1 MGSFR
6 QFSNKYEDLLPE
18 ILENVDNISH
28 IYVCGP
34 PSMNFSVEK
43 SLKALNI
50 SRQKYTIL

>member
-50 SRQKYTIL
+50 SR